1 MKCKT
6 DRKKAFGPVQGG
18 LLLTAA
24 VLLAAG
30 VYRGEAAT
38 VFIKAANIC
47 LECIGIGSQ
56 GE

>member
-6 DRKKAFGPVQGG
+6 DREKAFGPVQWG

-30 VYRGEAAT
+30 VYRGEAAA

-47 LECIGIGSQ
+47 LECIGIG
-56 GE
+56 

>member
-1 MKCKT
+1 MKDKIE
-6 DRKKAFGPVQGG
+6 KKSIVGLVQGG
-18 LLLTAA
+18 LLAAAA

-47 LECIGIGSQ
+47 VDCIGIW
-56 GE
+56 

>member
-6 DRKKAFGPVQGG
+6 DRKKAFGSVQGG

-38 VFIKAANIC
+38 VFTKAANIC
-47 LECIGIGSQ
+47 LECIGIG
-56 GE
+56 